1 MDNNKDWEELNRWKE
16 AKSEQ
21 EEKEYWE
28 RNKPNKGMK
37 EKIAEQDPDF
47 LDTLAKT
54 VHTTK
59 SVGNFYLMN
68 NKSIRTLLLAI
79 LASIFMIVVYYITL
93 PSPEEKIQKKYG
105 DAYSVVSVQEI
116 GKDSKVYTFSSKEK
130 PDFQFHVHMKGRE
143 FQEDYKLSEVKYF
156 WEHIESSLQ
165 DKFEIKEQ
173 HENGLLTKYEIYRT
187 VNEIEEVDKAIEEA
201 YKIRNLGKDVLIC
214 NINGYIDET
223 HIHIM
228 TNGEIIHETRNMNLA
243 EAKDTARN
251 NFIRVK
257 RKNGEWF
264 NADLS
269 QTATQSILQVCVNG
283 KPVITKDEK
292 GEEKPM
298 TATYRKDGYQFHFC
312 KEFFEAISGAEFID
326 DYHFTYYGVQY
337 EIGRPNAQNNLGFYE
352 EDIQKVFS
360 ATFEYDDI
368 NGKVNIRI
376 P

>member
-1 MDNNKDWEELNRWKE
+1 MENNEDWDELNRWN
-16 AKSEQ
+16 
-21 EEKEYWE
+21 EEKSKQEQTE
-28 RNKPNKGMK
+28 FLNRNKPHKGMK
-37 EKIAEQDPDF
+37 EKAAEDREFIDSIAQ
-47 LDTLAKT
+47 T
-54 VHTTK
+54 VHKTK
-59 SVGNFYLMN
+59 SFGNFYIMN
-68 NKSIRTLLLAI
+68 AKSIRTLFVAI
-79 LASIFMIVVYYITL
+79 FGCIVMVVAYYITL
-93 PSPEEKIQKKYG
+93 PNPEQKIKKAYG
-105 DAYSVVSVQEI
+105 DKYVVASIQEI
-116 GKDSKVYTFSSKEK
+116 KKDSKLYTFSSKEA
-130 PDFQFHVHMKGRE
+130 PDFQFHANLRGRN
-143 FQEDYKLSEVKYF
+143 FQEDHRLSQVKYF
-156 WEHIESSLQ
+156 FEHLDKSLQ

-173 HENGLLTKYEIYRT
+173 HENGLLTKYEIYRI

-201 YKIRNLGKDVLIC
+201 YKIRNLGKDVLIR

-223 HIHIM
+223 RIHIM
-228 TNGEIIHETRNMNLA
+228 TDGEIIHETRNMNLA
-243 EAKDTARN
+243 EAKDTAQN
-251 NFIRVK
+251 NFIRIK

-312 KEFFEAISGAEFID
+312 KEFFEAISRAEFID
-326 DYHFTYYGVQY
+326 DYHFTYHGVQY
-337 EIGRPNAQNNLGFYE
+337 EIGRPNAKNNLGFYE

>member
-1 MDNNKDWEELNRWKE
+1 MENNEDWNELNRWN
-16 AKSEQ
+16 
-21 EEKEYWE
+21 EEKSKQEQTE
-28 RNKPNKGMK
+28 FLNRNKPHKGMK
-37 EKIAEQDPDF
+37 EKAAEDREFIDSIAQ
-47 LDTLAKT
+47 T
-54 VHTTK
+54 VHKTK
-59 SVGNFYLMN
+59 SFGNFYIMN
-68 NKSIRTLLLAI
+68 AKSIRTLFVAI
-79 LASIFMIVVYYITL
+79 FGCIVMVVAYYITL
-93 PSPEEKIQKKYG
+93 PNPEQKIKKVYG
-105 DAYSVVSVQEI
+105 DKYVVASIQEI
-116 GKDSKVYTFSSKEK
+116 KKDSKLYTFSSKEA
-130 PDFQFHVHMKGRE
+130 PDFQFHANLRGRN
-143 FQEDYKLSEVKYF
+143 FQEDHRLSQVKYF
-156 WEHIESSLQ
+156 VEHLDKSLQ

-201 YKIRNLGKDVLIC
+201 YKIRNLGKDVLIR

-223 HIHIM
+223 RIHIM
-228 TNGEIIHETRNMNLA
+228 TDGEIIHETRDMNLA

-337 EIGRPNAQNNLGFYE
+337 EIGRPNAKNNLGFYE

>member
-1 MDNNKDWEELNRWKE
+1 MENNEDWNELNRWN
-16 AKSEQ
+16 
-21 EEKEYWE
+21 EEKSKQEQTE
-28 RNKPNKGMK
+28 FLNRNKPHKGMR
-37 EKIAEQDPDF
+37 EKAAEDREFIDSIAQ
-47 LDTLAKT
+47 T
-54 VHTTK
+54 VHKTK
-59 SVGNFYLMN
+59 SFGNFYIMN
-68 NKSIRTLLLAI
+68 AKSIRTLFVAI
-79 LASIFMIVVYYITL
+79 FGCIVMVVAYYITL
-93 PSPEEKIQKKYG
+93 PNPEQKIKKAYG
-105 DAYSVVSVQEI
+105 DKYVVASIQEI
-116 GKDSKVYTFSSKEK
+116 EKDSKLYTFSSKEA
-130 PDFQFHVHMKGRE
+130 PDFQFHANLQGRN
-143 FQEDYKLSEVKYF
+143 FQEDHRLSQVKYF
-156 WEHIESSLQ
+156 FEHLDKSLQ

>member
-1 MDNNKDWEELNRWKE
+1 MENNEDWDELNRWN
-16 AKSEQ
+16 
-21 EEKEYWE
+21 EEKSKQEQTE
-28 RNKPNKGMK
+28 FLNRNKPHKGMK
-37 EKIAEQDPDF
+37 EKAAEDREFIDSIAQ
-47 LDTLAKT
+47 T
-54 VHTTK
+54 VHKTK
-59 SVGNFYLMN
+59 SFGNFYIMN
-68 NKSIRTLLLAI
+68 AKSIRTLFVAI
-79 LASIFMIVVYYITL
+79 FGCIVMVVAYYITL
-93 PSPEEKIQKKYG
+93 PNPEQKIKKAYG
-105 DAYSVVSVQEI
+105 DKYVVASIQEI
-116 GKDSKVYTFSSKEK
+116 KKDSKLYTFSSKEA
-130 PDFQFHVHMKGRE
+130 PDFQFHANLRGRN
-143 FQEDYKLSEVKYF
+143 FQEDHRLSQVKYF
-156 WEHIESSLQ
+156 FEHLDKSLQ

-173 HENGLLTKYEIYRT
+173 HENGLLTKYEIYRI

-201 YKIRNLGKDVLIC
+201 YKIRNLGKDVLIR